1 MQGFLHLGWFK
12 RFSDLLKSRQVR
24 LIHAHEF
31 DANIYAAVAGLL
43 AGIPVIATVHGRNY
57 YGDASYRRIAYKL
70 VSRAATMVAVSDDAK
85 RFLLKTAGISAHRV
99 RVVRNGIAASA
110 VVAAESNPY
119 VRAELGIRGDERVL
133 TVVGSLYPVKGHRY
147 LLEALPA
154 ILTVCPS
161 TVLLIAGRGDCEAAL
176 RDQAGKLGIGER
188 VRFLGLR
195 TDIANLLAISDV
207 FILPSLSEGLSIA
220 ILEAMAA
227 GRPVVT
233 TKVGGTPEL
242 VLDGET
248 GLLVAPTDVSALSA
262 AAIRLLLDP
271 AEARRLGAK
280 ALERVKNQFKISS
293 TVKAYETIYQSLL
306 SHSAVQLGSHRTR
319 MTKRLMRLIHSHLR
333 GRQRIG

>member
-1 MQGFLHLGWFK
+1 MPIGPPPKSTGTLKADRASRSVMAKLISPQGPPRRRSWW
-12 RFSDLLKSRQVR
+12 
-24 LIHAHEF
+24 
-31 DANIYAAVAGLL
+31 
-43 AGIPVIATVHGRNY
+43 
-57 YGDASYRRIAYKL
+57 ASY
-70 VSRAATMVAVSDDAK
+70 
-85 RFLLKTAGISAHRV
+85 
-99 RVVRNGIAASA
+99 
-110 VVAAESNPY
+110 
-119 VRAELGIRGDERVL
+119 
-133 TVVGSLYPVKGHRY
+133 
-147 LLEALPA
+147 
-154 ILTVCPS
+154 
-161 TVLLIAGRGDCEAAL
+161 
-176 RDQAGKLGIGER
+176 
-188 VRFLGLR
+188 
-195 TDIANLLAISDV
+195 
-207 FILPSLSEGLSIA
+207 
-220 ILEAMAA
+220 MAA